1 MKQHHTK
8 YKPIYEAYI
17 LSHITEDF
25 DGNSLTTD
33 AQRIAFLFKRF
44 RSEYGWRIEQAGKR
58 QAMTDW
64 LQGLAIP
71 FACYN
76 GDIIDL
82 AIRFGS
88 IDPDPSPKQIYRVL
102 ENYWSF
108 MANIILGME
117 GRANV

>member
-8 YKPIYEAYI
+8 YKPRYETYI
-17 LSHITEDF
+17 LEHITEDF

-44 RSEYGWRIEQAGKR
+44 RNEYSWRIEQTGKR
-58 QAMTDW
+58 QAMIDW

-76 GDIIDL
+76 GEIIDL
-82 AIRFGS
+82 AIQFGS
-88 IDPDPSPKQIYRVL
+88 IDPDPSPQLIDRVL

-117 GRANV
+117 DRANV